1 VLLGKSKVAA
11 TNAIRDGLIVRAC
24 LRTSSFTVPLLYMW
38 MRYRHNLR
46 QNIYLECA
54 AIFVSL
60 LVGVPFSHALFEQKV
75 KLNGNLLEKEFAR

>member
-1 VLLGKSKVAA
+1 
-11 TNAIRDGLIVRAC
+11 
-24 LRTSSFTVPLLYMW
+24 MW